1 MATGR
6 KNSLQL
12 EVFGDK
18 GALRFDLENLNELQF
33 LDATA
38 PAREQGFRR
47 ILVSEPEHPYV
58 DAWWPQG
65 HIIGWEHT
73 FTHEVRDFLL
83 AVSSGTAP
91 SPSFEDGLEVQRILD
106 AVEQSAASN
115 STLVQLSPAATPA
128 AGTAGT
134 TEGA

>member
-1 MATGR
+1 M
-6 KNSLQL
+6 
-12 EVFGDK
+12 
-18 GALRFDLENLNELQF
+18 
-33 LDATA
+33 
-38 PAREQGFRR
+38 
-47 ILVSEPEHPYV
+47 